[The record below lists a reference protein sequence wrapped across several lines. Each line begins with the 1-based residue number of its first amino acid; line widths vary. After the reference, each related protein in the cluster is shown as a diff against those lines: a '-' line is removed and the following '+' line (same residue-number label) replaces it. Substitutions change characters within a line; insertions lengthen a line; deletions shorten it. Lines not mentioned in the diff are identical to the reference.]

1 MLVNLCY
8 IDFWI
13 YARVHIDCV
22 TSGAFISIDSLNKRS
37 TPYVSMSEI
46 LLLRKLILWIKW
58 IKRVRMILDTTWLQ
72 ILTLSKFLTEL

>member
-37 TPYVSMSEI
+37 TPNVSMSEI
-46 LLLRKLILWIKW
+46 LLLRKLILWIKR

-72 ILTLSKFLTEL
+72 ILTLS